1 MKSFFTL
8 CAVLF
13 LGALAAEAQ
22 SVPVP
27 SVALA
32 PTAAGAQA
40 RSSATAVD
48 PSGAAA
54 IQVPSTI
61 PGRIA
66 QTTEQIAAQ
75 PDAVKVLQSFKPGDA
90 KFDVDRLM
98 NILRDKR
105 HEGWVL
111 AAYPDPKTGQPLIGA
126 GFSLDLPERIHIQRD
141 PLNPHPFLEPSSA
154 DLWQAAGLDSARLD
168 AILAQFHERLDAWS
182 KKGFRRQIWSLD
194 PQISQQDADALLR
207 VGIVQAV
214 DNAKAYCRNFDRLT
228 ASQQMAMAQLVYQMG
243 INLEEFS
250 SFLSLINR
258 DNGNGPDEAAIA
270 KADQQYWRSVQMTL
284 VQSQWARLYRDRAKA
299 VIAMLDPNYD
309 DSPAGAEHSVG
320 KVLRP
325 ARVHRGHTA
334 AVRKASLTRHHTT
347 ASRKRA
353 ARTRKD

>member
-1 MKSFFTL
+1 MKSVFTL
-8 CAVLF
+8 SAVLF
-13 LGALAAEAQ
+13 FGAWTAAAQ
-22 SVPVP
+22 DAAVP
-27 SVALA
+27 S
-32 PTAAGAQA
+32 AGGTPAVPRQA
-40 RSSATAVD
+40 SSSATAAA
-48 PSGAAA
+48 PSDAAA

-66 QTTEQIAAQ
+66 RTAEQVAEQ
-75 PDAVKVLQSFKPGDA
+75 PDAVKILQSFQPTDA

-98 NILRDKR
+98 NLLRDKR

-141 PLNPHPFLEPSSA
+141 PMNPHPFLESSSA
-154 DLWQAAGLDSARLD
+154 DLWKAAGLEPARLD
-168 AILAQFHERLDAWS
+168 AILAQFHDRLDAWS

-194 PQISQQDADALLR
+194 PQISDADADALLR
-207 VGIVQAV
+207 VGIIQAI

-243 INLEEFS
+243 INLQEFS
-250 SFLSLINR
+250 NFLDLINQ
-258 DNGNGPDEAAIA
+258 DNGNGAQTPALA

-284 VQSQWARLYRDRAKA
+284 VQSQWARLYRDRAKS

-325 ARVHRGHTA
+325 ARVHRTHTA
-334 AVRKASLTRHHTT
+334 TVRKASLARHRTT
-347 ASRKRA
+347 ASRKRS